1 MLRERIDDDLKTAL
15 KNRETVRISTL
26 RFLKSAL
33 HNAEIDKQEKLK
45 DEDTVAIIRKQVKE
59 RKDSIEEFKK
69 GNRQDLVDKE
79 TKELGVL
86 RDYLPEELKP
96 EELLN
101 IIKETI
107 AETKAASVKD
117 MGRVM
122 KQVLSRTKDRADGK
136 TVSELVKKELTKDG
150 GPAGEKSCGADS
162 AQAAQDK

>member
-79 TKELGVL
+79 TKELEVL

-101 IIKETI
+101 IIKEAI

-117 MGRVM
+117 MGGVM

-150 GPAGEKSCGADS
+150 EPAGEKSCGADS